1 MNGDIRISVNFVQ
14 HPKTKKTI
22 RKYGHAA
29 IVSIIALWGFAA
41 QRRPEGNLTGMDAD
55 DIAIAACWDGDEQ
68 EFFDMCV
75 EMKWI
80 DVHENGEIH
89 LHGWK
94 EAQGYVI
101 NAPARAERSRRA
113 AQARWKKM
121 EKKELEQISGD
132 NANGNASSMLDACST
147 HANGMPEAMRNPENG
162 NAPSPA
168 PFPSPVPSHNGE
180 KEIGEEAAKPAAP
193 ACPPCPH
200 KQIVELYHEVL
211 PTLPRVKVWSKE
223 REGNLQARWR
233 ERWAS
238 GKYTTQESGLDYW
251 RRLFGH
257 IRQNCPWLMGEIS
270 GRDNKAFLA
279 DLGWIILPRNFTK
292 IIEGKYDRR
301 EA

>member
-1 MNGDIRISVNFVQ
+1 MNSDIRISVNFVQ

-55 DIAIAACWDGDEQ
+55 EIAIAACWDGDEQ

-80 DVHENGEIH
+80 DVHEDGEIH

-113 AQARWKKM
+113 AQARWEKR

-132 NANGNASSMLDACST
+132 NAACNANGMLDACLT
-147 HANGMPEAMRNPENG
+147 HANGMPGAMLNCESCNAPFP
-162 NAPSPA
+162 APSPS
-168 PFPSPVPSHNGE
+168 PSPSHYGVDVFDV
-180 KEIGEEAAKPAAP
+180 AAEPAATC
-193 ACPPCPH
+193 CPPCPH
-200 KQIVELYHEVL
+200 EQILSAYHEFL
-211 PTLPRVKVWSKE
+211 PELPSVKVWDGARKSH
-223 REGNLQARWR
+223 LQARWR
-233 ERWAS
+233 ERWKA
-238 GKYTTQESGLDYW
+238 GKYTTQSEGLAYW
-251 RRLFGH
+251 KKLFKH
-257 IRQNCPWLMGEIS
+257 VQTCDWLMGRIS
-270 GRDNKAFLA
+270 GRDGRAFKANLSW
-279 DLGWIILPRNFTK
+279 LVRPENFAK
-292 IIEGKYDRR
+292 IIEGRYDRQ
-301 EA
+301 EVNA

>member
-41 QRRPEGNLTGMDAD
+41 QRRPEGNLTGMDVD

-113 AQARWKKM
+113 AQARWEKR

-168 PFPSPVPSHNGE
+168 PFPSPSHNGNNNTPLTPQGGKCAVAE
-180 KEIGEEAAKPAAP
+180 EYSDDFELFWREYPNHNSGKKKAYSAFKRALKKATLAELLKSLDAHKKSSQWTKDGGAYIPHATTWLNGERWT
-193 ACPPCPH
+193 
-200 KQIVELYHEVL
+200 VELGRLDDGRFVDEDGII
-211 PTLPRVKVWSKE
+211 WS
-223 REGNLQARWR
+223 GT
-233 ERWAS
+233 
-238 GKYTTQESGLDYW
+238 KYVC
-251 RRLFGH
+251 
-257 IRQNCPWLMGEIS
+257 N
-270 GRDNKAFLA
+270 N
-279 DLGWIILPRNFTK
+279 
-292 IIEGKYDRR
+292 
-301 EA
+301 